1 MGWSERSLKKDEL
14 GNMNICGHCQRERD
28 SESERTEV
36 FSGRNHSLCFP
47 MSLGKFH
54 LGFS

>member
-1 MGWSERSLKKDEL
+1 MGWSDRSLKKDKL
-14 GNMNICGHCQRERD
+14 KNMNICGHCHRERD
-28 SESERTEV
+28 SKSDRIEV

-54 LGFS
+54 EF